1 MSDLKPA
8 DVQEIIRYIRKKTKK
23 GAGYVW
29 DFNDIT
35 FQEFIEGCS
44 GCNIDDDKYKEK
56 GTSKEKRLRQFL
68 IVEENSRVILLLE
81 ELLDYGVR
89 RNLLLKTYIPSINR
103 IIKDLKKYEKTI
115 QDKNNVIKNKKEE
128 ELLLKEIKEKI
139 SKYQYE
145 FAIDRLHTLLK
156 YKFQAIFKSINKEMK
171 GGTLDTITGESNN
184 ILRENEAFKEKTT
197 FSILSATKKI
207 MKDFDDAR
215 NNKTYAH
222 ANTIMEKNEAEFL
235 CIYMIDYYNFI
246 NKIDFKKIVKL

>member
-8 DVQEIIRYIRKKTKK
+8 DIQEIIRYIRKKTKK

-29 DFNDIT
+29 DFNDTT
-35 FQEFIEGCS
+35 FQEFIQGCT
-44 GCNIDDDKYKEK
+44 GCDINSEKYKEN

-89 RNLLLKTYIPSINR
+89 RNFLLKTYIPQINK
-103 IIKDLKKYEKTI
+103 IIKELKKYEKTI
-115 QDKNNVIKNKKEE
+115 QIKDSTIKNKKEE

-139 SKYQYE
+139 SRYQYE

-156 YKFQAIFKSINKEMK
+156 YKYEDIFKSINREIK
-171 GGTLDTITGESNN
+171 GKTLDSMAGELNN
-184 ILRENEAFKEKTT
+184 ILRQNEVFKEKTT

-222 ANTIMEKNEAEFL
+222 ANSIMEKNEAEFL

-246 NKIDFKKIVKL
+246 NKIDFTKIKII